1 MSKFAKPSGNSSA
14 AVDPILLREDFFK
27 IRFTHLA
34 TGNDVAFKGWVTE
47 FSDQFSSNW
56 NSETVYGRMDPLAT
70 FNGTQR
76 QISLGFDVVSKS
88 AAEAEANLIRVNQL
102 IEFLYPVY
110 EGGSRS
116 NQNTLKAAPLIGLK
130 WTNLIA
136 GAREGEKL
144 VGYLDGVTYAPS
156 MDQGGFMGTPQEA
169 GTEEPQFELDHQVG
183 TQTFKKQLIKRT
195 LTSQKVYIPKTL
207 SLSLSYTVI
216 HTHLMGWANGKFG
229 GSDSI
234 NGKFPNNAGKSMEST
249 EFVQRIVDTQGDMV
263 TEIAAQTSAVESAN
277 EHDVLASTLLNAD
290 STI

>member
-1 MSKFAKPSGNSSA
+1 MSRIAKPKGNSSA
-14 AVDPILLREDFFK
+14 AVDPILLGNDFFK

-47 FSDQFSSNW
+47 FSDQFSSAW
-56 NSETVYGRMDPLAT
+56 TPETVYGRMDPLVT
-70 FNGTQR
+70 FGGTQR

-136 GAREGEKL
+136 GAQNGEKL

-169 GTEEPQFELDHQVG
+169 GAEELQLDLDYQVG
-183 TQTFKKQLIKRT
+183 TQTFKKQLYERT

-234 NGKFPNNAGKSMEST
+234 NGKFPNSAGKRMEST
-249 EFVQRIVDTQGDMV
+249 EFVQRIVDTQGKLV
-263 TEIAAQTSAVESAN
+263 TEIAAQTSATESAN
-277 EHDVLASTLLNAD
+277 EHDVLASNE
-290 STI
+290 